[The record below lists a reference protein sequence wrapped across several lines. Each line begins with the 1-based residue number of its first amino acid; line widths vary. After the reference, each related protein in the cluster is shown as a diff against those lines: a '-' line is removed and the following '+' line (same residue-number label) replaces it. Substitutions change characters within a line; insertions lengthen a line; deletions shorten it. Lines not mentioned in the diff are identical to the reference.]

1 MTKFKTDDFLGKVVK
16 NTRMFC
22 SIGLEPIKD
31 IFQLR
36 FAAGGNKFSQL
47 CGFIFD
53 SANENIDYPRFA
65 IAFVCKLRS
74 KIYRQQDK
82 NPSMWYIFK
91 KISKERVDVLDAK
104 QLLVN
109 YGFDVKKF
117 FMSDMFKAAI
127 PAFEKTLRKGIE
139 DCKSFAEK
147 LNSDEAKEAAKFIKA
162 IEESMSLLK
171 TTRVNDKYYKLN
183 DLDAIDAEV
192 AKLTKKSDDEKKKEL
207 DAKTAAIHQDAVNR
221 MASAKKYSDKAAK
234 NDYIYQ
240 RLHDEDEITN
250 EKYHTD
256 VAGDQR
262 DIDDEN
268 PLRRKEGPNDPDYV
282 NLNSSAMDRIVVL
295 NATIEDKHAGEI
307 LFINRPKKL
316 FEFNRAGYYK
326 STDSFL
332 PVSRKNV
339 DEMKKFLESDEMQKM
354 QYYNDRTKK
363 ISDFNIKL
371 ITFDTFIHKFQ
382 YKKGDTLKKNIDALD
397 ESSTNES
404 FDQFDWKDGSLT
416 GKGVKQAVDSFKA
429 QDGETQTTV
438 IYDRATRKFYNIV
451 DVHMAPVKSG
461 HGIEFDIDTSK
472 SIKSNANEST
482 TDANEKDWKPVGKN
496 GNKLEIN
503 DVDPFPE
510 HMIASVE
517 RIGNARSGKWQVY
530 IYKQPLLATP
540 VSTCSE
546 ANDILSQWTNKFWKD
561 TKESEE
567 KNVDKKEV
575 SEKEAEK
582 VKFESMLN
590 DDIDKA
596 LEEIYG

>member
-74 KIYRQQDK
+74 KIYRQQDT

-117 FMSDMFKAAI
+117 FKSDMFKAAI
-127 PAFEKTLRKGIE
+127 PAFEKTLKKGIE

-147 LNSDEAKEAAKFIKA
+147 LDGDEAKEAAKFIKA

-192 AKLTKKSDDEKKKEL
+192 AKLTKKSADDKKKEL

-234 NDYIYQ
+234 KDYVYQ
-240 RLHDEDEITN
+240 KLHGEDET
-250 EKYHTD
+250 
-256 VAGDQR
+256 
-262 DIDDEN
+262 
-268 PLRRKEGPNDPDYV
+268 
-282 NLNSSAMDRIVVL
+282 
-295 NATIEDKHAGEI
+295 
-307 LFINRPKKL
+307 
-316 FEFNRAGYYK
+316 
-326 STDSFL
+326 
-332 PVSRKNV
+332 
-339 DEMKKFLESDEMQKM
+339 
-354 QYYNDRTKK
+354 
-363 ISDFNIKL
+363 
-371 ITFDTFIHKFQ
+371 
-382 YKKGDTLKKNIDALD
+382 
-397 ESSTNES
+397 TNES

-429 QDGETQTTV
+429 QNGEAQTTV

-461 HGIEFDIDTSK
+461 HGIEFDIDT
-472 SIKSNANEST
+472 
-482 TDANEKDWKPVGKN
+482 
-496 GNKLEIN
+496 
-503 DVDPFPE
+503 
-510 HMIASVE
+510 
-517 RIGNARSGKWQVY
+517 
-530 IYKQPLLATP
+530 
-540 VSTCSE
+540 
-546 ANDILSQWTNKFWKD
+546 
-561 TKESEE
+561 TK
-567 KNVDKKEV
+567 
-575 SEKEAEK
+575 A
-582 VKFESMLN
+582 
-590 DDIDKA
+590 I
-596 LEEIYG
+596 